1 MPKIVLTNHDIAID
15 KSEELFICRQ
25 LIFFADCQQADK
37 DTLKSDLTHDVTCCD
52 AILCFG
58 T

>member
-1 MPKIVLTNHDIAID
+1 MPKIVLRNHDIDID
-15 KSEELFICRQ
+15 KSEELYIGRQ
-25 LIFFADCQQADK
+25 LIFFADCQQAEK
-37 DTLKSDLTHDVTCCD
+37 DTLKSDLIHDVTCCD